1 MHSND
6 LNPWQHDHV
15 FGQDRVRPGE
25 RRTRLVIALTAV
37 TMGVEISGGVA
48 FGSMALLAD
57 GLHMASHAAALAIS
71 AAAYV
76 YARRNAHDGRFSFG
90 TGKVNALGGYTGAVL
105 LALFALVMAGESVAR
120 LLQPVAIAFDQAI
133 LVAVAGLLVNAV
145 SVLILGGHGH
155 SHDHGHGEDHRHGG
169 HDYDE
174 GHGPVTAAHDDDGHL
189 HDGHPHDGDHNLR
202 SAYLHV
208 LADALTSVL
217 AIGALLTGKYFGLGW
232 MDPAMGIVGAM
243 LVARWSLGLVRDTSR
258 VLLDHQ
264 APAAMR
270 EAVRDAVEGAACTD
284 RVVDL
289 HVWAIGP
296 ELYAA
301 ALSVVSDT
309 PMPPEDYR
317 RKLLPIGLA
326 HATIEVHQ
334 GPHDD

>member
-6 LNPWQHDHV
+6 LSPWQHDHV

-57 GLHMASHAAALAIS
+57 GLHMASHVAALAIS

-90 TGKVNALGGYTGAVL
+90 TGKVNALAGYTGAVL

-145 SVLILGGHGH
+145 SVLILGGYGH
-155 SHDHGHGEDHRHGG
+155 SHGDHDH
-169 HDYDE
+169 DE
-174 GHGPVTAAHDDDGHL
+174 GHSPLTAAHDD
-189 HDGHPHDGDHNLR
+189 DGHPHDGDHNLH

-270 EAVRDAVEGAACTD
+270 EAIRDAVEGTACTD

-309 PMPPEDYR
+309 PMPPEQYQR
-317 RKLLPIGLA
+317 RLLQIGVA

-334 GPHDD
+334 CPHDV